1 MSLFSG
7 DASEVYKLAADLSG
21 VGAKATLALRPV
33 MAQAGEAFA
42 QEWQSNATAT
52 SGEHGK
58 HYPAS
63 VTSEL
68 VFDAGGISV
77 DTGPDSSMPQ
87 GGMGKGFEFGSVNQP
102 PHLDGTKAMTA
113 MEPRVETII
122 DAAIG
127 HLL

>member
-1 MSLFSG
+1 VSIFAG
-7 DASEVYKLAADLSG
+7 DASEVYKLAADLSK

-42 QEWQSNATAT
+42 KEWQANATAT

-58 HYPAS
+58 FYPAS
-63 VTSEL
+63 ISSEL
-68 VFDAGGISV
+68 IFDAGGISV
-77 DTGPDSSMPQ
+77 DTGPDSSMKQ

-102 PHLDGTKAMTA
+102 PHLDGTRAMTA
-113 MEPRVETII
+113 MEPRVESII
-122 DAAIG
+122 GAALG